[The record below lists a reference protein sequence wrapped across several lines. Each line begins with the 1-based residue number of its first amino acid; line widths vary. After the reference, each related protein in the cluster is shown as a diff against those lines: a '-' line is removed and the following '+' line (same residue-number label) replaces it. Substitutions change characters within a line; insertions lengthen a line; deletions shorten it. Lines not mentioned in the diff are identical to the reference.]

1 MLQAIVIPVDGSALS
16 ERAVP
21 YARAL
26 ARPKGTRLV
35 LVRSV
40 SPASWNPSSR
50 PRHRAELQEAR
61 NELTQL
67 AASIREDQHLPIE
80 EEIAQD
86 DPSWAII
93 DAVERHHADLIVMS
107 THGRT
112 GLGRWLCGSVAER
125 VLRSAPVP
133 VMLVPSHVEVDW
145 SAAEMLRVL
154 VPLDGSV
161 LAEAILRPLA
171 ELTSVIPATVTLVR
185 SVDPGSA
192 IRLGAPEAL
201 WHYDPVSELQTA
213 RQYLEG
219 CADRLPDAVQVTTR
233 VAEGPTGAVILG
245 CARDL
250 PAHLIAMATHGRTG
264 LARAVLGSVAQEVL
278 HDTRLPLLLV
288 RPALGSERV
297 DAPPHA
303 LHDGRV
309 DALS

>member
-1 MLQAIVIPVDGSALS
+1 
-16 ERAVP
+16 
-21 YARAL
+21 
-26 ARPKGTRLV
+26 
-35 LVRSV
+35 
-40 SPASWNPSSR
+40 
-50 PRHRAELQEAR
+50 LQEAR
-61 NELTQL
+61 DELQQL
-67 AASIREDQHLPIE
+67 ATLVREGQHLAAE
-80 EEIAQD
+80 VEVVQD

-93 DAVERHHADLIVMS
+93 DAVDRHQADLIVMS

-154 VPLDGSV
+154 VPLDGSA

-171 ELTSVIPATVTLVR
+171 EVTSVLPASVTLVR

-192 IRLGAPEAL
+192 IRLGAPEAV

-213 RQYLEG
+213 RQYLDA

-250 PAHLIAMATHGRTG
+250 PADLIAMATHGRNG

-278 HDTRLPLLLV
+278 HDTGLPLLLV
-288 RPALGSERV
+288 RPALGSQRV
-297 DAPPHA
+297 DAPSRA
-303 LHDGRV
+303 VSDGKV
-309 DALS
+309 DALD